1 MTDRRSI
8 HEPDRELEGQ
18 LRAHYRTME
27 SGSGPLL
34 AARVADALDRRP
46 VPSSRMRILTGRR
59 AFAGALAA
67 TTALVLLAL
76 ALSPLLLGSK
86 SPAGPDASASRPP
99 NGSAALS
106 GAPSAEG
113 SETPGQMPPADPSAV
128 LAGALT
134 SGFGSVRNGG
144 AWWAQGDGFWVAP
157 NATHAVGF
165 SPWPGSDTV
174 PPTVFVLD
182 QKDIWTVTLG
192 SGSFNSYGGQGLDV
206 DHLKAVVNR
215 TADGGLT
222 WQQAQV
228 PGDYPDSLLT
238 LSFVDQLH
246 GFLMCS
252 GSSPEMTSTILRT
265 DDGGATWTVVAT
277 VGPVPPGANLGGMF
291 TASDASTLWAGAQG
305 EAVGHGH
312 PLLAVSRDAG
322 RTWSDVPL
330 PGNEGLVGGFDVFME
345 EAPVFLDANTGIV
358 NVLNSRGETF
368 SDVFITTD
376 GGRTWTRQHVPFEV
390 LHLDFLDTSHWLAP
404 GNSSVAVT
412 ADGGK
417 TWKTVLDP
425 TIGIGA
431 FVQLEFLDP
440 QHGYGLFEPNGEK
453 GHFYLYRTDSGG
465 ADWVLVSSVG

>member
-1 MTDRRSI
+1 MTDRRSTR
-8 HEPDRELEGQ
+8 EPDCELEGQ
-18 LRAHYRTME
+18 LRDHYRTME

-46 VPSSRMRILTGRR
+46 APGSRLRILTGRR

-67 TTALVLLAL
+67 MAALMLIAL
-76 ALSPLLLGSK
+76 SLSPLLLGSK

-106 GAPSAEG
+106 GAPSAGG
-113 SETPGQMPPADPSAV
+113 SVVPMPMPPPDPSAV

-134 SGFGSVRNGG
+134 SGFGSVRSGG
-144 AWWAQGDGFWVAP
+144 AWWVQGNGFWVATDP
-157 NATHAVGF
+157 MHASGN

-174 PPTVFVLD
+174 PPAVFVLD
-182 QKDIWTVTLG
+182 QKHGWTVTLG
-192 SGSFNSYGGQGLDV
+192 SGSLNPYGGQGQDF

-215 TADGGLT
+215 TTDGGLT

-277 VGPVPPGANLGGMF
+277 VGPVPPGANPGGMF
-291 TASDASTLWAGAQG
+291 TASDASTLWAGAQV

-330 PGNEGLVGGFDVFME
+330 PGNEGLAGGFDVFME
-345 EAPVFLDANTGIV
+345 EAPVFLDANTGFV

-376 GGRTWTRQHVPFEV
+376 GGRTWTGQHVPFDARHV
-390 LHLDFLDTSHWLAP
+390 DFLDTSHWLAP

-417 TWKTVLDP
+417 TWKTVLDQ

-431 FVQLEFLDP
+431 FVQLEFLNP
-440 QHGYGLFEPNGEK
+440 QNGYGIFEPNGER
-453 GHFYLYRTDSGG
+453 GHYYLYRTDSGG
-465 ADWVLVSSVG
+465 ADWVLVSSV